1 MIRSPCGAVAARP
14 TLMDGERRMP
24 VVSVLWGLGLLTAIS
39 LSLLWSGNISYG
51 LARNSLE
58 MASVNATVDAG
69 VNRAVAA
76 LLEPRSDRRWR
87 VNGGMQS
94 FEFSGTSIRISIQDE
109 LGKIDLN
116 QVEVALLAN
125 LLRSV
130 GLDAGPASTLADK
143 IIDWRTATSLKHLN
157 GAKEQD
163 YRVQESG
170 YRPRNGPFQ
179 SVDELLLVM
188 DVTPT
193 LFRRIEPA
201 LTVYS
206 GRQFIDPLVAPRE
219 ALLAL
224 PNMTPDSVES
234 ALAARASQQLTMENS
249 VGDVMPSLGGR
260 AFTIRTE
267 FEKSNRT
274 FVHEA
279 TVRLT
284 QNPNQPYWLL
294 NWRAK

>member
-1 MIRSPCGAVAARP
+1 
-14 TLMDGERRMP
+14 MP
-24 VVSVLWGLGLLTAIS
+24 IVSVLWGLGLLAAIS
-39 LSLLWSGNISYG
+39 LSLLWSGNMSYG
-51 LARNSLE
+51 LARNGLE
-58 MASVNATVDAG
+58 MAGVNATVEAG

-87 VNGGMQS
+87 ADGRMQS

-116 QVEVALLAN
+116 QAEVSLLAG
-125 LLRSV
+125 LLRSA
-130 GLDAGPASTLADK
+130 GLDPGSASALADK
-143 IIDWRTATSLKHLN
+143 IVDWRTAIPLKHLN

-163 YRVQESG
+163 YRALGSG

-188 DVTPT
+188 DMTPA
-193 LFRRIEPA
+193 LFQRIEPA

-206 GRQFIDPLVAPRE
+206 GRQFLDPQVAPRE
-219 ALLAL
+219 VLRAL
-224 PNMTPDSVES
+224 PNMTPDGVES
-234 ALAARASQQLTMENS
+234 ALAARANQQLIQENAA
-249 VGDVMPSLGGR
+249 GDIMTSLQGR

-294 NWRAK
+294 SWRAK